1 MGDLLNRTEANHIH
15 LAFMLATS
23 ILTPIISGLLTTI
36 DFEEQ
41 VTKAVI
47 LLSFLGLAVGLGLNS
62 PMIALQAVLP
72 MEDISLGGAVL
83 TFGAGMGS
91 ALWICASATL
101 FQDRLANEIK
111 SSSPGTDVDTL
122 QKAGLSK
129 MRESI
134 GPERLQ
140 SVLNGY
146 ENAVIQT
153 LYIPLALAVLTI
165 VGSVAMER
173 VSIKKEKANLD

>member
-1 MGDLLNRTEANHIH
+1 
-15 LAFMLATS
+15 
-23 ILTPIISGLLTTI
+23 
-36 DFEEQ
+36 
-41 VTKAVI
+41 
-47 LLSFLGLAVGLGLNS
+47 
-62 PMIALQAVLP
+62 
-72 MEDISLGGAVL
+72 
-83 TFGAGMGS
+83 MGS

-101 FQDRLANEIK
+101 FQDRLAQEIK
-111 SSSPGTDVDTL
+111 AAVPGTNVEAI

-134 GPERLQ
+134 GPEKLK
-140 SVLNGY
+140 SVLMGY

-173 VSIKKEKANLD
+173 KSIKKKQS

>member
-1 MGDLLNRTEANHIH
+1 MI
-15 LAFMLATS
+15 ATS

-36 DFEEQ
+36 DLDEQ
-41 VTKAVI
+41 ITKAV
-47 LLSFLGLAVGLGLNS
+47 LLLAFLGLAVGLGLNS

-72 MEDISLGGAVL
+72 TEDVSLGGAVL

-101 FQDRLANEIK
+101 FQDRLAHEIK
-111 SSSPGTDVDTL
+111 AAAPDANVDAL

-134 GPERLQ
+134 GPEKLK
-140 SVLNGY
+140 SVLMGY
-146 ENAVIQT
+146 ENAVVQT

-173 VSIKKEKANLD
+173 KSIKKKQS

>member
-1 MGDLLNRTEANHIH
+1 
-15 LAFMLATS
+15 MLATS
-23 ILTPIISGLLTTI
+23 VLTPIISGLLTTI
-36 DFEEQ
+36 DLDEQ
-41 VTKAVI
+41 VTKAVV
-47 LLSFLGLAVGLGLNS
+47 LLAFLGLTVGLGLNS

-72 MEDISLGGAVL
+72 IEDVSLGGAVL

-101 FQDRLANEIK
+101 FQDRLANEIT
-111 SSSPGTDVDTL
+111 SASPGTNIEAL

-134 GPERLQ
+134 GPEKLK

-165 VGSVAMER
+165 FGSVAMER
-173 VSIKKEKANLD
+173 KSIKKKQS